1 MKHLEERLRSRF
13 EWGVPID
20 IQAPDYETR
29 VAILHNKADKLGLNG
44 LPEYAFNYIA
54 ENLYSNVR
62 QLEGALNIIKM
73 YLKINNINLFYD
85 NKNDEEYKQEIM
97 DTIKDALKDLISE
110 DSDMSV
116 TPDKI
121 LSTVSEH
128 MSVSI
133 NDIKSTKR
141 SKDIAIARQTVMYLC
156 RNMTDKSLQSIGETV
171 GGKDHATVYN
181 GIKRIEEKIKK
192 DSAFESSVNV
202 IINKLNPQ

>member
-29 VAILHNKADKLGLNG
+29 VAILHNKAVKLDLKD

-54 ENLYSNVR
+54 ENIHSNVR
-62 QLEGALNIIKM
+62 QLEGALNTIRV
-73 YLKINNINLFYD
+73 YLRINNIYLNP
-85 NKNDEEYKQEIM
+85 NKSEDEEYKTEIM
-97 DTIKDALKDLISE
+97 DTIKDALKDLIS
-110 DSDMSV
+110 DNSDNNI
-116 TPDKI
+116 TPDRI

-128 MSVSI
+128 MNVSI
-133 NDIKSTKR
+133 NDIQSAKR

-156 RNMTDKSLQSIGETV
+156 RNLTDKSLQSIGESV

-181 GIKRIEEKIKK
+181 GIKRIEDKIKN
-192 DSAFESSVNV
+192 DPTFEASINV